1 MRASRLLELLLL
13 LQLRGRSTAAELAV
27 ALEVSERTVY
37 RDVEALA
44 AAGVPVFT
52 ETGRRGGIRLED
64 GYEVGGLAGI
74 GDAEARNLVLAAA
87 PGVAAD
93 LGLDVTSAVTR
104 SASERLLIEPEEWFT
119 ARDEVPWL
127 RDVARGVWEQRELR
141 LDYRGRSASSA
152 QVVRPLGLV
161 LKGRAW
167 YLIARPRR
175 GGDRM
180 FRVSRIVDVAVL
192 DHTFERPDGFDLG
205 AAWATRTQEFI
216 ASIPRYMVDVRVA
229 PAAEPILGVLQEGT
243 PELPLAD
250 DVERDAEG
258 WARLRLRFERPR
270 SAARLL
276 LQLGADIEVL
286 GPPELRALMAEA
298 AASLAARYA

>member
-1 MRASRLLELLLL
+1 VRASRLLELLLL
-13 LQLRGRSTAAELAV
+13 LQLRGRSTAAELAA

-52 ETGRRGGIRLED
+52 ETGRRGGIRLQA

-74 GDAEARNLVLAAA
+74 DDAEARNLVLAAT

-93 LGLDVTSAVTR
+93 LGLDVSSAVTR

-141 LDYRGRSASSA
+141 LDYRGRTSSSA

-180 FRVSRIVDVAVL
+180 FRVSRIADVAVL
-192 DHTFERPDGFDLG
+192 DHTFERPEGFDLG
-205 AAWATRTQEFI
+205 DAWEQRTKEFI
-216 ASIPRYMVDVRVA
+216 ASIPRYMVEVRVA
-229 PAAEPILGVLQEGT
+229 PASEGLLGVLQEGT
-243 PELPLAD
+243 PELPLPD
-250 DVERDAEG
+250 DVARDAEG
-258 WARLRLRFERPR
+258 WARLHLRFERPH

-276 LQLGADIEVL
+276 LQLGAGIEVL
-286 GPPELRALMAEA
+286 DPPELRDLMAEA
-298 AASLAARYA
+298 ARDLAALYA